1 MYYVVN
7 YRHCDISLLNTL
19 VCTSNNLTTFPHD
32 HNTILTRNK
41 INSNPL
47 IFFNAQSVLRFPP
60 HLLQS
65 VFESQFKKKKKQIQL
80 GFCLAFGCYWLVP
93 SGLECWQHLGDV
105 NINGTH
111 KTSQRICWNII
122 TKVQTSQWLYYIS
135 FTDII
140 SFIFFLKS

>member
-19 VCTSNNLTTFPHD
+19 VCTSNNLTTLPHD

-65 VFESQFKKKKKQIQL
+65 VFESQFKKKKTDPTRIL
-80 GFCLAFGCYWLVP
+80 PCIWLLLACTFWIRVLAA
-93 SGLECWQHLGDV
+93 SG
-105 NINGTH
+105 
-111 KTSQRICWNII
+111 
-122 TKVQTSQWLYYIS
+122 
-135 FTDII
+135 
-140 SFIFFLKS
+140 